1 MARPTEP
8 CGLWQSEQDTRPSR
22 IGWRDGRFTSARC
35 TLWQAK
41 HTSGWVSLSR
51 TRSCAVC
58 SLWQEEHETSFRS
71 CVLPGQCMR
80 SRPWWQLWQTSFL
93 SCADILLKRFG
104 IGLPLFRCSLG
115 SPWQVAQPTIAIG
128 VRLSAL
134 VPCFPPQMS
143 GASAW
148 QFAQT
153 LPSLISSADCARAP
167 VEIRSSSAQQNP
179 LPPSMARPRYRLTLR
194 VCLFSRLWDLGPI
207 SPQRPKKPCVFSFRG
222 VLACRHRPNQRE
234 GSPKVAER
242 RGITIY
248 FVDGSKLRLDF
259 PKQTLN
265 ETGTVLKLKEFL
277 AA

>member
-80 SRPWWQLWQTSFL
+80 SRPWWQVWQTSLF
-93 SCADILLKRFG
+93 SVADILLKRFG

-128 VRLSAL
+128 ERLSAL

-148 QFAQT
+148 QVAQT
-153 LPSLISSADCARAP
+153 LPSLISSADCASAVAGKNSTEQETKTAANSRAAGAATALSLFTS
-167 VEIRSSSAQQNP
+167 RLLHSSRR
-179 LPPSMARPRYRLTLR
+179 PPGRAAAGERTVREFASLGDRAILDQGLTL
-194 VCLFSRLWDLGPI
+194 
-207 SPQRPKKPCVFSFRG
+207 
-222 VLACRHRPNQRE
+222 A
-234 GSPKVAER
+234 
-242 RGITIY
+242 
-248 FVDGSKLRLDF
+248 
-259 PKQTLN
+259 
-265 ETGTVLKLKEFL
+265 
-277 AA
+277 

>member
-1 MARPTEP
+1 
-8 CGLWQSEQDTRPSR
+8 
-22 IGWRDGRFTSARC
+22 
-35 TLWQAK
+35 
-41 HTSGWVSLSR
+41 
-51 TRSCAVC
+51 
-58 SLWQEEHETSFRS
+58 
-71 CVLPGQCMR
+71 MR
-80 SRPWWQLWQTSFL
+80 WS
-93 SCADILLKRFG
+93 FG

-194 VCLFSRLWDLGPI
+194 VCLF
-207 SPQRPKKPCVFSFRG
+207 RPLR
-222 VLACRHRPNQRE
+222 RYWT
-234 GSPKVAER
+234 KV
-242 RGITIY
+242 
-248 FVDGSKLRLDF
+248 
-259 PKQTLN
+259 P
-265 ETGTVLKLKEFL
+265 
-277 AA
+277 